1 LYPAGACRDWL
12 STGFEADI
20 EQLEVNSC
28 TPLRQQYGA
37 AAAASGSTGQ
47 QWQQQVQRPTSDSSG
62 GGWAPQWD
70 CEQGQYAPL
79 MPAQGQRAVHV
90 QPGLLLVA
98 SSPAGGLP
106 APSPAAAAQRY
117 LPQYAEQQRPQ
128 QQQHTLFDLAGME
141 MNDLLGA

>member
-1 LYPAGACRDWL
+1 M
-12 STGFEADI
+12 
-20 EQLEVNSC
+20 NSC

-37 AAAASGSTGQ
+37 ATAVAAPGSAGEQ
-47 QWQQQVQRPTSDSSG
+47 QHQQVQQRRPASGSSG
-62 GGWAPQWD
+62 GGWAPQWEE
-70 CEQGQYAPL
+70 EQGQHAPL

-117 LPQYAEQQRPQ
+117 LPQHAEQHR
-128 QQQHTLFDLAGME
+128 QQHTLFDLAGMD
-141 MNDLLGA
+141 MNELLGA